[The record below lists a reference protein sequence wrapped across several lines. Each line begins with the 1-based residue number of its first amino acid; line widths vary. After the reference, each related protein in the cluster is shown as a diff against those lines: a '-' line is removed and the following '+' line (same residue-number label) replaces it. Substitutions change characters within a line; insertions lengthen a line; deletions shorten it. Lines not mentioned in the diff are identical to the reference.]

1 MPISSAEIP
10 SFTPA
15 AVRNGIPAAITQAS
29 RFLRRC
35 AVLALACFGLPV
47 QSQVIFP
54 GKPIRL
60 IVTSPAGGS
69 NDILNRIV
77 GAKFSELAGQPVLI
91 DNRPG
96 ASGFVAAEM
105 LTKAPADG
113 YTLLMA
119 TEATLVVNPLFF
131 SKLPYDTQRDFAPVT
146 ITAMI
151 HHMLLVHPSV
161 QATTVREL
169 IDLARARPGKL
180 NYASSGNG
188 SAFHLGMEMFKRMAG
203 VDMVHVPFKGG
214 AFSINAMLT
223 GDVQVMLNGMPTG
236 LPLARAGKLRGI
248 AVAGA
253 ARSRI
258 APELPTVGESLP
270 GFEISGW
277 FGAVAPSGTPDAV
290 IARLQQDFARALH
303 SAQVRERVEAQGYE
317 VVASTPGQMAA
328 RMREESQKWARLI
341 RDTGIKPD

>member
-1 MPISSAEIP
+1 MK
-10 SFTPA
+10 
-15 AVRNGIPAAITQAS
+15 RRK
-29 RFLRRC
+29 RFAGFC
-35 AVLALACFGLPV
+35 TMLALACFGLPA
-47 QSQVIFP
+47 QSQGVFP
-54 GKPIRL
+54 GRPIRF
-60 IVTSPAGGS
+60 IITSPAGGS
-69 NDILNRIV
+69 NDILNRII
-77 GAKFSELAGQPVLI
+77 GAKLSEIAGQPVLI

-105 LTKAPADG
+105 VAKAPADG
-113 YTLLMA
+113 TTLLMA

-131 SKLPYDTQRDFAPVT
+131 PKLPYDPQRDFAPVT

-161 QATTVREL
+161 PAATVREL

-203 VDMVHVPFKGG
+203 VDLVHVPFKGG

-248 AVAGA
+248 AVASA
-253 ARSRI
+253 ARSKI
-258 APELPTVGESLP
+258 APELPTVGETLP

-277 FGAVAPSGTPDAV
+277 FGAVAPSGTPGAV
-290 IARLQQDFARALH
+290 IGKLQQDFARALQ
-303 SAQVRERVEAQGYE
+303 SAEVRERVEARGYE
-317 VVASTPGQMAA
+317 VVASTSEQMAT
-328 RMREESQKWARLI
+328 RMRAESRKWTKLI
-341 RDTGIKPD
+341 RETGIRPD